1 MFKPM
6 LAATLTNVADV
17 RFPVL
22 ASPKLDGV
30 RAIIQNGVVMS
41 RSMKPIPNQHVQA
54 LFGSSALDGL
64 DGELIVGSPTAPDCY
79 RTTVSGVMKEE
90 GTPNVVFHVFDY
102 ATEPLAV
109 FHRRPRVVEDY
120 ATEPLAVFHR
130 RLRYVEQLC
139 PDYVGSVREPVPHT
153 LIVTQQELDAYETH
167 CLERGFEGVMLR
179 DPNGTYKQG
188 RSTLKEGGLLKLKRF
203 SDSEAEIIGFEER
216 MHNTNEKLRDERG
229 YAKRSSAQDGLVPC
243 GTLGAL
249 QVRDIVSGVEFSVG
263 TGFDDATRASIW
275 GNRHR
280 MLGALIKYK
289 HFSIGNYDKPRFP
302 TFLGFRAATDM

>member
-30 RAIIQNGVVMS
+30 RAIVQNGVVMS
-41 RSMKPIPNQHVQA
+41 RSMKPIPNRHVQG
-54 LFGSSALDGL
+54 LFGALSLAGL

-90 GTPNVVFHVFDY
+90 GTPNVAFHVFDY
-102 ATEPLAV
+102 TRESLAS
-109 FHRRPRVVEDY
+109 FRWRLRVVEG
-120 ATEPLAVFHR
+120 
-130 RLRYVEQLC
+130 LC

-167 CLERGFEGVMLR
+167 CLEQGYEGVMLR
-179 DPNGTYKQG
+179 DPNGVYKQG

-263 TGFDDATRASIW
+263 TGFDDATRAKLW
-275 GNRHR
+275 AERGRLR
-280 MLGALIKYK
+280 GTLIKYK

-302 TFLGFRAATDM
+302 TFLGFRAAMDM